1 MAAFLVYIL
10 KWALTLTLLYS
21 LYGLLLRK
29 ETFHSFNRVVLLG
42 ILCLS
47 FMIPL
52 FPLET
57 GHATVVSRQ
66 MDEVEAVVYELMA
79 VGTEDGADV
88 PAASFAWW
96 PRVFAWVYLLGV
108 VVCFGNYFCSLFSLV
123 WVIVRGR
130 RLRVEGLPAGVRV
143 VWNVRL
149 PISCSWM
156 CWVILNEAAAA
167 RRGHPVMEHE
177 LAHVRLGH
185 SWDMLL
191 CELTARLLWFLPFA
205 WMLRKD
211 LRDVHEFQADR
222 RVLRQGVEEEGY
234 QHLLIR
240 HAAGCRA
247 LSAANSF
254 DQSSIKKRL
263 VMMCRRPS
271 ARKAALKA
279 VYIVPLVM
287 MAVAAFAR
295 PMAVND
301 FRLTLER
308 EEAAAPLLSPAALAE
323 AVVPE
328 RAEEPEPVSEAEEPE
343 PAAEVLPTE
352 KKLLADSVPAADSAP
367 AADLAVVR
375 MPENQPVV
383 PETKADEPAVVRRI
397 ATAPITL
404 SEFFRMGGR
413 NYWIELRDGE
423 TYLTLLWPVRS
434 DEESIRID
442 GSLYSL
448 QDMRTGDCYICRRI
462 EGYPGKEVDMVLKNY
477 QNTVVEFTLVFP
489 PLEEGVKRI
498 RLRHP
503 QLIPQ
508 SYKLKSVLKKPYKV
522 IR

>member
-66 MDEVEAVVYELMA
+66 MDEVEAVVYELMS
-79 VGTEDGADV
+79 VGTDGGADV

-185 SWDMLL
+185 SWDMPVSY
-191 CELTARLLWFLPFA
+191 T
-205 WMLRKD
+205 
-211 LRDVHEFQADR
+211 H
-222 RVLRQGVEEEGY
+222 
-234 QHLLIR
+234 
-240 HAAGCRA
+240 
-247 LSAANSF
+247 
-254 DQSSIKKRL
+254 
-263 VMMCRRPS
+263 
-271 ARKAALKA
+271 
-279 VYIVPLVM
+279 
-287 MAVAAFAR
+287 
-295 PMAVND
+295 
-301 FRLTLER
+301 LTL
-308 EEAAAPLLSPAALAE
+308 
-323 AVVPE
+323 
-328 RAEEPEPVSEAEEPE
+328 
-343 PAAEVLPTE
+343 PTIQ
-352 KKLLADSVPAADSAP
+352 SV
-367 AADLAVVR
+367 
-375 MPENQPVV
+375 
-383 PETKADEPAVVRRI
+383 
-397 ATAPITL
+397 
-404 SEFFRMGGR
+404 
-413 NYWIELRDGE
+413 
-423 TYLTLLWPVRS
+423 
-434 DEESIRID
+434 
-442 GSLYSL
+442 
-448 QDMRTGDCYICRRI
+448 
-462 EGYPGKEVDMVLKNY
+462 
-477 QNTVVEFTLVFP
+477 
-489 PLEEGVKRI
+489 
-498 RLRHP
+498 
-503 QLIPQ
+503 
-508 SYKLKSVLKKPYKV
+508 
-522 IR
+522 